1 MNSIIQIAIKDLRIL
16 SRDKAALFFL
26 IGMPVMMG
34 VFFGFMY
41 QGVGGKPKDG
51 SVSVGV
57 VDEDQSKMSKLLVE
71 KLKANKILKVIGT
84 LLVLIILI

>member
-57 VDEDQSKMSKLLVE
+57 VEYRRNEDVAELLEAFVSSCLTVIE
-71 KLKANKILKVIGT
+71 KLRLE
-84 LLVLIILI
+84 